1 MIIEKAGPGD
11 LAEIMALEEHF
22 DVRWSEKSWADEL
35 TGEGRLVLIARR
47 RAGGTVG
54 VACFQKIDGVV
65 DLHRIVVDATQRRL
79 GFARVML
86 VAGLQWAIAQGAER
100 MMLEVDHA
108 NEPAINLYKGYGF
121 RPVAERRDYY
131 GPGAHAVI
139 MERGLEGVDADSVG
153 MWDMEVSDE

>member
-22 DVRWSEKSWADEL
+22 NVRWSGKSWADEL

-47 RAGGTVG
+47 RTGGTVG